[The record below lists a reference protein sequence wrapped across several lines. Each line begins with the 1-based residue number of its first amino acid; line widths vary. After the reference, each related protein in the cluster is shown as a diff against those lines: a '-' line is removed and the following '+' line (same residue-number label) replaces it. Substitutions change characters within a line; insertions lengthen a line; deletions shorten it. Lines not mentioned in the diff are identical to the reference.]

1 MLVKIALDKQLVAS
15 AVSLGEH
22 SSCNEAATAALEQY
36 VQRLKRRKLI
46 ELFGTIDYDENYD
59 YKRQRKV
66 Q

>member
-1 MLVKIALDKQLVAS
+1 MPIKIALDEQLVAS
-15 AVSLGEH
+15 AMLLVEH
-22 SSCNEAATAALEQY
+22 SSDSEAATEALEHA